1 MPTKSK
7 RPSSTKPRAIVRD
20 TSEAVGMPNLANLEI
35 IVKQLLE
42 NLGETPHRNGLTD
55 TPKRV
60 AKSLAFLT
68 KGYQQDIDELLNGA
82 LFPIEYDEMVIV
94 RDIDFFSLCEHHLL
108 PFFGKCHIG
117 YIPNKHVVGLSKIP
131 RIVDAFSRRL
141 QVQERLTVQIAH
153 TLHTK
158 LKPRGVAV
166 VMEARHLCM
175 SMRGVERQNTVAVT
189 SEMLG
194 VFRKQQQTRNEFLKL
209 IRQRGCDGD

>member
-1 MPTKSK
+1 MPTKP
-7 RPSSTKPRAIVRD
+7 RRSSSIKPRAIVRD

-42 NLGETPHRNGLTD
+42 NLGEDPHRNGLTN

-68 KGYQQDIDELLNGA
+68 KGYQQDIDELLNEA

-141 QVQERLTVQIAH
+141 QVQERLTVQIAD

-158 LKPRGVAV
+158 LKPRGVGV

-194 VFRKQQQTRNEFLKL
+194 VFRKQQQTRDEFLKL
-209 IRQRGCDGD
+209 IRQRGGDGD